1 MERTNIEIHGYD
13 KQPVYDLHTHLIYP
27 SPIEQSVSVF
37 KNIMRHFNYGKIHIA
52 SVAMHDVTE
61 NVKALYCKA
70 NTENIYCS
78 GSINHYFDE
87 RDTADYF
94 LSEIKKYH
102 AMGCDGIKMLEGK
115 GNWHAKLYTKNL
127 ADKVY
132 EKFFEY
138 AEQNEIPVL
147 MHLGDP
153 LEMWDLSK
161 MSDYAIERGWY
172 CGGEGMPSREDLRF
186 EVEQIL
192 KKFPRLRLI
201 LAHFYF
207 MADDLDRAAKLFD
220 TYPNLC
226 FDLTT
231 GDPHFV
237 TLTETYDRSREFFI
251 KYNDRLLYGT
261 DTYHFSL
268 GDMNEEQRY
277 GTRINQIR
285 SYIETDDQRV
295 LNEKP
300 IKCLN
305 LPTESK
311 NKIYRD
317 NFVRYYG
324 ENPKKIDAEMLL
336 HECALIEKERTL
348 DEQMRSNLKTI
359 KEYFEKM

>member
-1 MERTNIEIHGYD
+1 MDKTSIEIHGYD
-13 KQPVYDLHTHLIYP
+13 KEPVYELHTHLFYP
-27 SPIEQSVSVF
+27 SPIEQSVSAF
-37 KNIMRHFNYGKIHIA
+37 KNIMRHFNYGKMHIA
-52 SVAMHDVTE
+52 SIAMQDVTE
-61 NVKALYCKA
+61 NVKALYCKD
-70 NTENIYCS
+70 NIENVYCS

-87 RDTADYF
+87 RDTAEFF

-115 GNWHAKLYTKNL
+115 GNWHARLYTKNL

-132 EKFFEY
+132 DKFFAY
-138 AEQNEIPVL
+138 AEENEIPLL

-172 CGGEGMPSREDLRF
+172 CGGEGMPSLEDLRD
-186 EVEQIL
+186 EVEGIL

-207 MADDLDRAAKLFD
+207 MSDDLDRAARLFD

-237 TLTETYDRSREFFI
+237 PLTKTYDRSREFFI
-251 KYNDRLLYGT
+251 KYRDRLLYGT

-268 GDMNEEQRY
+268 DGMTEEQRY

-285 SYIETDDQRV
+285 SFIETD
-295 LNEKP
+295 NERLCDGQP

-305 LPTESK
+305 LPSEVK

-317 NFVRYYG
+317 NFVRCYG
-324 ENPKKIDAEMLL
+324 ASPKPIDKEMVVCD
-336 HECALIEKERTL
+336 CALIQKERTL
-348 DEQMRSNLKTI
+348 DEQMQQNLEVI
-359 KEYFEKM
+359 KKHFKKQ